1 MHVLL
6 LLTVIAILPQQ
17 EDVWRLGTV
26 RLEIGAESSGGPDEF
41 GRIAGVVRLPDGS
54 IVVGDQLNDE
64 VRAFDSLGRI
74 RWVRGRSGGGPGEF
88 QLIKWLGWCAGSIMV
103 VDGGG
108 NRRVTRY
115 ASSGTLLGTQPTY
128 TLRVGQNPWAV
139 RCDDQQV
146 LVVGWPEFPTPV
158 VPGPIQPQVA
168 VGVLSLAGDSLRV
181 LGRFPGPENY
191 VLPTL
196 RGAMPRPLGASIFIA
211 ILHSRAF
218 VAVSNRDSIYGYDL
232 RSRGPSTAF
241 RVPLEPRRTQK
252 TDINAWINA
261 EGSGLSDR
269 SRAARYEADLKSYQW
284 PDEVPRFVAFVP
296 DPLGNLWLRPYTTRG
311 AGGQVDWR
319 IVDVQGRAVA
329 RVSVPADFDI
339 HEVGSDWILG
349 VERTTMGVE
358 RVVQY
363 HLHR

>member
-6 LLTVIAILPQQ
+6 ILTVIAILPQQ
-17 EDVWRLGTV
+17 EDVWRLGRV
-26 RLEIGAESSGGPDEF
+26 SLEIGAESSGGPDEF

-54 IVVGDQLNDE
+54 IVVADQLNDE
-64 VRAFDSLGRI
+64 VRAFDSSGRT

-115 ASSGTLLGTQPTY
+115 APSGTLLGTQPTY

-168 VGVLSLAGDSLRV
+168 VGVLSIAGDSLRA

-191 VLPTL
+191 VLPSL
-196 RGAMPRPLGASIFIA
+196 RGAMPRPLGASMFIA

-218 VAVSNRDSIYGYDL
+218 VAVSNRDSIHGYDL
-232 RSRGPSTAF
+232 RGRGPSTAF
-241 RVPLEPRRTQK
+241 RVPLAHRRTREA
-252 TDINAWINA
+252 DIKAWIHTEVSA
-261 EGSGLSDR
+261 ISDR
-269 SRAARYEADLKSYQW
+269 ARAARYEADLKSYQW
-284 PDEVPRFVAFVP
+284 PDELPRFLALVP
-296 DPLGNLWLRPYTTRG
+296 DPLGKLWLRPYTAPG
-311 AGGQVDWR
+311 SIGSVEWSV
-319 IVDVQGRAVA
+319 VDVEGKSVA
-329 RVSVPADFDI
+329 RISVPADLEV
-339 HEVGSDWILG
+339 HQVGSDWVLG
-349 VERTTMGVE
+349 VRRTPLGVE
-358 RVVQY
+358 RVVLYQ
-363 HLHR
+363 LHR